1 LPSRKASSRRASTRA
16 EGVSVRTKRH
26 TSGFSL
32 VELVVVVAMIAVLSA
47 IAFPAFNRWL
57 AFDQSRKVARGLLS
71 DITRARAYAVSGQQP
86 NMVQTRWG
94 PSDRT
99 LSAGVIVAAPNRY
112 QIFLDRNNV
121 MDGDEYTIAIV
132 TLPDPLTITSP
143 GVGQSLRF
151 LQDGTTGA
159 STMHF
164 DVTDSS
170 SGVHRT
176 VTVSGAGLAWLD

>member
-1 LPSRKASSRRASTRA
+1 M
-16 EGVSVRTKRH
+16 KRNRG

-32 VELVVVVAMIAVLSA
+32 IELIVVVALIAVMSM
-47 IAFPAFNRWL
+47 IAFPAFNQWL
-57 AFDQSRKVARGLLS
+57 AFDQPRKVARGLLS
-71 DITRARAYAVSGQQP
+71 DITRARAYAVGGQQP
-86 NMVQTRWG
+86 SMVQTRWG

-99 LSAGVIVAAPNRY
+99 LSAGIIVAAPNRY
-112 QIFLDRNNV
+112 QIFLDRNNA

-132 TLPDPLTITSP
+132 TLPNPLTITYP

-159 STMHF
+159 PTTHF
-164 DVTDSS
+164 DVTDPSH
-170 SGVHRT
+170 GVVRT